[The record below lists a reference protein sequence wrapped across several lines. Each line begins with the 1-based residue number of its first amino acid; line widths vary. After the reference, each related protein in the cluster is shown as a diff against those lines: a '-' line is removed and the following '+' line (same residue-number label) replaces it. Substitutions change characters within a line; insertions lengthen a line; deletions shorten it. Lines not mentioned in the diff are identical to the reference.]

1 MLTGDNP
8 SPKIYVYD
16 GNVLLK
22 ENKDYILDGI
32 TSNFTATKGTKQI
45 YIMAAQNSDYEGMT
59 SAKITVYDADKGR
72 IKGIIDRPENIKLS
86 QSTYQYTGKACKP
99 TAIVIVDGNTLTA
112 GKDYTIKYQNNKD
125 TGTAFATIMGKGSY
139 VGSVVK
145 EFTIK
150 PSNGEFT
157 LKKPIANVTYNGKLQ
172 KPKITVTADGK
183 TLKQNK
189 DYTLTYTNNL
199 HATDR
204 AKVTVRGKGNYA
216 DIPTKVFYFT
226 INPCH
231 IKKASIKGGQG
242 SLLITHAHHT
252 LVEGVDY
259 DVIYGNTAGKGK
271 ISVTIKAKEGSSF
284 TGEVTKKIKQ

>member
-1 MLTGDNP
+1 MT
-8 SPKIYVYD
+8 
-16 GNVLLK
+16 
-22 ENKDYILDGI
+22 
-32 TSNFTATKGTKQI
+32 
-45 YIMAAQNSDYEGMT
+45 AQNSDYEGMT

-72 IKGIIDRPENIKLS
+72 IKGIIDRPENVKLS
-86 QSTYQYTGKACKP
+86 QNTYQYTGKACKP
-99 TAIVIVDGNTLTA
+99 TAIVTVDGNTLTA

-125 TGTAFATIMGKGSY
+125 TGTASATITGKGSY

-157 LKKPIANVTYNGKLQ
+157 LKKPIASVTYNGKLQ
-172 KPKITVTADGK
+172 KQKITVTADGK

-216 DIPTKVFYFT
+216 DIPTKIFYFT
-226 INPCH
+226 INLCH
-231 IKKASIKGGQG
+231 IKK
-242 SLLITHAHHT
+242 LR
-252 LVEGVDY
+252 
-259 DVIYGNTAGKGK
+259 
-271 ISVTIKAKEGSSF
+271 
-284 TGEVTKKIKQ
+284 